1 VTDDL
6 RAYERHDIESP
17 SVPASRWDPLSFGA
31 GAVFFALA
39 LTVLLGGGH
48 GLLDN
53 AGWVVPVAL
62 IAVGLLGIDA
72 DRRLRRRG

>member
-6 RAYERHDIESP
+6 RAYENAELDR
-17 SVPASRWDPLSFGA
+17 PAARWDPLSFGM
-31 GAVFFALA
+31 GAIFFALA

-48 GLLDN
+48 GLVDN
-53 AGWVVPVAL
+53 AGWVLPVAL

-72 DRRLRRRG
+72 DRRLRRRR